1 MHTGVNKKQ
10 NNFEHFLTLSFSSFQ
25 DHNSVNICPK
35 STSRTIFQHLRCRP
49 FHSYQQKRSHWLKTL
64 QKSDWTKSP
73 SLCATYCTY
82 DILSKDCWHV
92 LSWIVLMSRCTAG
105 CRGQRP
111 AGRGARAGSWH
122 TQPPW
127 PGPGLATPGSSPA
140 RASRDRGHTACQPSA
155 QTLRG
160 T

>member
-25 DHNSVNICPK
+25 GHNSVNFCPK

-73 SLCATYCTY
+73 SLCATYCIIC
-82 DILSKDCWHV
+82 DLCVPSNFLDSGHQGQV
-92 LSWIVLMSRCTAG
+92 MSLIFCFSRLKYCLLTFDEEVGVGVKRLTSQCAG
-105 CRGQRP
+105 CLN
-111 AGRGARAGSWH
+111 H
-122 TQPPW
+122 IT
-127 PGPGLATPGSSPA
+127 
-140 RASRDRGHTACQPSA
+140 
-155 QTLRG
+155 
-160 T
+160 

>member
-25 DHNSVNICPK
+25 GHNSVNFCPK

-73 SLCATYCTY
+73 SLCATYCTTE
-82 DILSKDCWHV
+82 ILQHDVSK
-92 LSWIVLMSRCTAG
+92 T
-105 CRGQRP
+105 
-111 AGRGARAGSWH
+111 GRG
-122 TQPPW
+122 
-127 PGPGLATPGSSPA
+127 SPDFISHIY
-140 RASRDRGHTACQPSA
+140 RQSPVIIWYIKPTSVLPQLTVYPLEYRSRLNGYFIWW
-155 QTLRG
+155 
-160 T
+160 